1 MPSSYP
7 ADALA
12 AQAVCARS
20 YAYSFLYEPG
30 YPRYNAHMDDSTS
43 YQVYNNIE
51 ETESTT
57 AAVAETL
64 GTVLLKDGKPM
75 STFFFSTSCGIT
87 STENVWSLKNDVSD
101 AVFQPVTIVK
111 DNVDA
116 VETMAHEGDNMVFSA
131 EALCDNDTFT
141 SFIKEKDENAL
152 EAEEQWYRW
161 TYKGKIQAEEIYDK
175 LNQIYKEKPEA
186 VKTKAKNDYVEK
198 KPDSFQAI
206 QNIRVV
212 KRLPGGV
219 ADELLIETD
228 SSTFLI
234 KSEYYIRKVLA
245 DESGTVIRN
254 DNTKV
259 NGMKLLPSAYFVIEQ
274 KKNKEGNVSELI
286 LTGGGYGHG
295 VGMSQNGA
303 KCAAQEGMKW
313 NEILQFFYSNL
324 ELVKVEK

>member
-1 MPSSYP
+1 
-7 ADALA
+7 
-12 AQAVCARS
+12 
-20 YAYSFLYEPG
+20 
-30 YPRYNAHMDDSTS
+30 MDDSTS